1 MVVVSGGML
10 SEDKKSDVVQIF
22 DYSDGA
28 LIIESRLGRG
38 RSSHQTV
45 PFGEK
50 IFFVGGFTSEDG

>member
-22 DYSDGA
+22 DYSDGT

-38 RSSHQTV
+38 RSSHQTL
-45 PFGEK
+45 PFG
-50 IFFVGGFTSEDG
+50 